1 MWECSYAKEPFD
13 LRLLVLWGLR
23 RIWIVILGT
32 VLGALILGG
41 GYYLWNGVIA
51 GSKQY
56 SVTTMYEVIYGSDP
70 KTQYEYTYINGYT
83 WNQLVTTDLFLE
95 LLTEQAEKEG
105 GAAAAL
111 LKEDSFVQHPEQYLA
126 AALPSDLRMPTTTV
140 TTPDRELSVALN
152 RAVQG
157 AMEALGEYKL
167 EIQRIM
173 VADTK
178 EPVLVD
184 NTPRTVQASIL
195 GAVSGALFVLFILF
209 CRYCMM
215 EGIWVPET
223 FTFRFGI
230 PMLGAVASSEKTLK
244 ETYAANLAYYFRE
257 RKQIAVTAVDPQL
270 DLKGAAACLPVLPD
284 VEYVCIPSFEQVPEA
299 AEYLRK
305 ADGILL
311 IVKAGTDGGRRI
323 MHFLEMLKVQE
334 CQVTGALLWDAD
346 RKLLDAYY
354 FGQRQQNG
362 GRS

>member
-23 RIWIVILGT
+23 RIWIVIVGT
-32 VLGALILGG
+32 VLGALIVGG
-41 GYYLWNGVIA
+41 GYCLWNGVIT
-51 GSKQY
+51 GEKQY
-56 SVTTMYEVIYGSDP
+56 SVTTMYEVVYGSDP
-70 KTQYEYTYINGYT
+70 KTQYEYTYINDFT

-95 LLTEQAEKEG
+95 FLKEQGEKEG
-105 GAAAAL
+105 ADVAAL
-111 LKEDSFVQHPEQYLA
+111 LQEESFVQHPENYLA
-126 AALPSDLRMPTTTV
+126 ADLPSDLRMPTTTV
-140 TTPDRELSVALN
+140 TTSDRELSVALN

-173 VADTK
+173 VADTE

-195 GAVSGALFVLFILF
+195 GAVSGALFVLFALF
-209 CRYCMM
+209 VHYCMS

-230 PMLGAVASSEKTLK
+230 PMLGAVAASEKNLRDTD
-244 ETYAANLAYYFRE
+244 AADLAYHFRGK
-257 RKQIAVTAVDPQL
+257 KQIAVTAADPKL
-270 DLKGAAACLPVLPD
+270 DLKAAAACLPVMPE

-299 AEYLRK
+299 AQHLRK

-311 IVKAGTDGGRRI
+311 IVEAGTDGGRRI
-323 MHFLEMLKVQE
+323 MHLLESLKVQE
-334 CQVTGALLWDAD
+334 CQVTGALLWNAD
-346 RKLLDAYY
+346 RRLMDAYY
-354 FGQRQQNG
+354 FGQG
-362 GRS
+362 GKS

>member
-23 RIWIVILGT
+23 RIWIVILGM

-41 GYYLWNGVIA
+41 GYDLWNGVIT
-51 GSKQY
+51 GEKQY
-56 SVTTMYEVIYGSDP
+56 AVTTMYEVVYGSDP
-70 KTQYEYTYINGYT
+70 KTGYEYTYINDFT

-95 LLTEQAEKEG
+95 MLKEQGEKEG
-105 GAAAAL
+105 GRVAAL
-111 LKEDSFVQHPEQYLA
+111 LQEESFLQHPKNYLA
-126 AALPSDLRMPTTTV
+126 ADLPSDLRMPTTTV
-140 TTPDRELSVALN
+140 TTTDRELSVALN

-167 EIQRIM
+167 EIERIM

-178 EPVLVD
+178 EPTLVD

-209 CRYCMM
+209 CHYCMS

-230 PMLGAVASSEKTLK
+230 PMLGAIAASEKSLL
-244 ETYAANLAYYFRE
+244 EADAANLAYYFRGKE
-257 RKQIAVTAVDPQL
+257 QIAVTAADPQL
-270 DLKGAAACLPVLPD
+270 DLKAVTGCLPEIPD
-284 VEYVCIPSFEQVPEA
+284 LEYVCIPSFEQVPEA
-299 AEYLRK
+299 AECLRK

-311 IVKAGTDGGRRI
+311 VVEAGRNGGRRI
-323 MHFLEMLKVQE
+323 MHLIESLKVQDV
-334 CQVTGALLWDAD
+334 QVTGALLWNAD
-346 RKLLDAYY
+346 RRLLNRYY
-354 FGQRQQNG
+354 FGQRENKAKK
-362 GRS
+362 